1 MEEKKITNPVK
12 AIRAKCLD
20 CCCGSSNEMDNHQNS
35 ADPLREE
42 FETAISEL
50 TPDERAELLEQ
61 YKAKKAQSRVVKEN
75 GRVNK

>member
-1 MEEKKITNPVK
+1 
-12 AIRAKCLD
+12 
-20 CCCGSSNEMDNHQNS
+20 MDNRQNNV
-35 ADPLREE
+35 DPLREE

-75 GRVNK
+75 GRINK